1 MKNKKRPSEESPVPR
16 SVTLRPK
23 QPVLHL
29 IYGGTFSPI
38 HYGHVDLIKSLAQ
51 AFPRAVIHVMP
62 NYISPLKPYSV
73 APEHRLAMIEA
84 ALSEVD
90 GFDEN
95 ATPQKTPGVYLDR
108 TEIDKPQTS
117 ITFDTVSVLASL
129 YPGDKIAWVVGA
141 DTMSSFHKWR
151 RWESL
156 LDCCHLYVI
165 ARKGWDIAMAD
176 DVCRHMAARMQVLNQ
191 IDARIRPV
199 SLFEERPIP
208 SITLRTTSTSSGGI
222 FFDSDISVRDVSS
235 TAIRAC
241 LESGDATDEY
251 LSPSVRAIIEAEGLY
266 GVTVR
271 SCQP

>member
-1 MKNKKRPSEESPVPR
+1 MPFG
-16 SVTLRPK
+16 VTRRPK

-29 IYGGTFSPI
+29 IYGGAFSPI
-38 HYGHVDLIKSLAQ
+38 HYGHVELIQSLAQ

-62 NYISPLKPYSV
+62 NSISPLKSYSV

-84 ALSEVD
+84 ALAEVE
-90 GFDEN
+90 GFDKN
-95 ATPQKTPGVYLDR
+95 AKPQKTPGVYLDR
-108 TEIDKPQTS
+108 IEMDKPQTS
-117 ITFDTVSVLASL
+117 VTFDTVSVLSSL

-141 DTMSSFHKWR
+141 DTMSSLHKWR

-156 LDCCHLYVI
+156 LDYCHLYVI
-165 ARKGWDIAMAD
+165 ACKGGDVAMAD
-176 DVCRHMAARMQVLNQ
+176 DVCRHVAARMQVLNE
-191 IDARIRPV
+191 IDASIRPV

-208 SITLRTTSTSSGGI
+208 SITLQTTSASSGGI

-266 GVTVR
+266 GVTAR